1 MDRDQQDC
9 RVGSAGDPPPP
20 PWLPPGSRGSR
31 GNPERWV
38 PDVLILHVC
47 ARGSA
52 FLIRF
57 PGGVAGVDVAG
68 MGSTS

>member
-1 MDRDQQDC
+1 MVKDQQD
-9 RVGSAGDPPPP
+9 RRAGSAREPPHPR
-20 PWLPPGSRGSR
+20 LPPGSRGSR
-31 GNPERWV
+31 GNPERRV

-47 ARGSA
+47 ARRSA

-68 MGSTS
+68 LGSTS